1 MLPVNEQFC
10 MWNVCD
16 LAGEDRRDACME
28 LLHRAK
34 TEQVD
39 FLREVLHQFA
49 QALMELE
56 ITQHLPGFA
65 L

>member
-1 MLPVNEQFC
+1 
-10 MWNVCD
+10 
-16 LAGEDRRDACME
+16 ME